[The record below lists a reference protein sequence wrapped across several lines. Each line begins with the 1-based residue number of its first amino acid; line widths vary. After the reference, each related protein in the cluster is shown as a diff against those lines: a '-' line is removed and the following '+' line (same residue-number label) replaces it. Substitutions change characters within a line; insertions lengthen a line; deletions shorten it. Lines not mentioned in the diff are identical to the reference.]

1 MHLALQLD
9 QGCGDLIPCRT
20 ENTPAKVVMD
30 VDWVKVYRAPQS

>member
-9 QGCGDLIPCRT
+9 QGCSDFIPCRDAG
-20 ENTPAKVVMD
+20 TPARVVMD